1 MANVVLQFKKKT
13 SAEFAAIENKVF
25 GTFYMVTD
33 DGGATGQLYFG
44 AEKISNAQD
53 LANAITRIG
62 VAEGKIGTLEG
73 TVAKLDG
80 DENTNGSVRKLLAEA
95 VSGINDLIGEV
106 PSGST
111 LVDLIDAGGSS
122 VVDLENAIG
131 DVPEG
136 HTVMGDI
143 AANASAIATLN
154 GDAQT
159 AGSIEHTVREA
170 IAAVIASVPT
180 DFDTL
185 KEIADWISS
194 HASSATAMNTAIQ
207 SNASA
212 ISAANSAIASNAS
225 AIAANASAISA
236 HEEFV
241 GASLPAST
249 SATTVIGYVQE
260 SFQKCEDMIGS
271 IPSTASASNLT
282 DYINEVVDSHQIFWT
297 ED

>member
-1 MANVVLQFKKKT
+1 MANIVLQFKKKT
-13 SAEFAAIENKVF
+13 TVEFEAIANKVF

-33 DGGATGQLYFG
+33 DDGATGQLYFG
-44 AEKISNAQD
+44 AEKVSNGQD
-53 LANAITRIG
+53 LANAVARLAT
-62 VAEGKIGTLEG
+62 AEGKITTLEG

-80 DENTNGSVRKLLAEA
+80 DENTEGSVRKLLAVA
-95 VSGINDLIGEV
+95 VEGINDLIGEV
-106 PSGST
+106 PVGST

-122 VVDLENAIG
+122 VVELEDAIG
-131 DVPEG
+131 TVPQG

-143 AANASAIATLN
+143 AANASAIETLN

-159 AGSIEHTVREA
+159 PGSIEHTVREA
-170 IAAVIASVPT
+170 IAAVIASAPT

-185 KEIADWISS
+185 KEIADWISG
-194 HASSATAMNTAIQ
+194 HASDATAMNTAIQ
-207 SNASA
+207 SNTT
-212 ISAANSAIASNAS
+212 AIASNAS
-225 AIAANASAISA
+225 AIASNANAIASNASAIA
-236 HEEFV
+236 THESFV

-282 DYINEVVDSHQIFWT
+282 EYINEVVDSHQIFWS